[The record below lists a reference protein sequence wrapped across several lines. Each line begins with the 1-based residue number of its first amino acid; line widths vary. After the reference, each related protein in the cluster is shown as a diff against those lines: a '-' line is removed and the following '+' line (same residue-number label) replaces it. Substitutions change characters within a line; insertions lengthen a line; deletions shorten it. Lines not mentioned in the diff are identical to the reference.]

1 MSPNGINQIV
11 LEDVHDDGDSAME
24 VRNGTSPSRAIIGM
38 RVDTDTLQTYAGSE
52 TASLASSILK
62 YREENGRRYHA
73 YKAGAYF
80 LPNDDVR
87 AISSPSPGESIS
99 HVCKGCKADTQVSVS
114 HSARINAWVGDMEP

>member
-1 MSPNGINQIV
+1 MGPNQVV

-24 VRNGTSPSRAIIGM
+24 VRNKTHPSRVVTGM
-38 RVDTDTLQTYAGSE
+38 HADIDQLQAYAGSE

-87 AISSPSPGESIS
+87 TGILTLSRGILFF
-99 HVCKGCKADTQVSVS
+99 VCRGWQS
-114 HSARINAWVGDMEP
+114 